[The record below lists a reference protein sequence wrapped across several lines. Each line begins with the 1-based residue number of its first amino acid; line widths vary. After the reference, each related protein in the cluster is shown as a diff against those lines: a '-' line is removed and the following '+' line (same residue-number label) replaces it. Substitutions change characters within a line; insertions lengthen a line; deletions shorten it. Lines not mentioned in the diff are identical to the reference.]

1 MNIKPW
7 QIVVLVIV
15 IALIG
20 FVTWIVRAFKQ
31 GRRD

>member
-1 MNIKPW
+1 MSIKPW
-7 QIVVLVIV
+7 HIAFLLIV

-20 FVTWIVRAFKQ
+20 FIAWIVRAFKQ